1 MSGMIMYPQS
11 MRKKASE
18 MLRELDSM
26 DEKIEKFFK
35 RYEDA
40 QNPIEFSG
48 MAWLSVKNYIEDV
61 QKPYLT
67 AYKAWQN
74 EQRDSLS
81 IYSNAAGKLPDVH
94 KLNKDQME
102 NSIRKY
108 RRYIEIEENRKNPNE
123 DRIMR
128 YEELIAEF
136 EEKIQ
141 QMEDFAVAISGI
153 FSEANAMQ
161 KAIRGARKELNR
173 VKISGTG
180 ITIDYTRLSASEE
193 MQAVTTIANIYII
206 ISGGVTKE
214 RIAELE
220 GMGLYKSDI
229 SKVFAASRDGGEKDM
244 IIHFIKGDYK
254 KAFTTANKDNG
265 LVDSTAAFIT
275 EYLYRLGKIKNTDEE
290 IQKVINAILESE
302 DGISVRRAANVAL
315 SLQVATD
322 CLIETDSVNLK
333 KTGRFMEDEEYNET
347 TNRVNKLKAITI
359 LYGSISGLMSN
370 AINEEL
376 MYRFDTAEISE
387 LNYDSNTGTY
397 DYHMKYRG
405 ISRGDDPI
413 GDRFLPYKELKFD
426 NYISTYLTKV
436 SADVASQ
443 INFNYFEKL
452 ENRRAKMD
460 MELVEDIVYGVGAS
474 SVNGTVSTATTLSIG
489 MKKAFSGSYAKL
501 RNTTMDLLKDKSG
514 IANKI
519 NIFTLQPVT
528 LSKNLMITY
537 EDYENNRKLLE
548 ESMKNIQESQ
558 KASLLYEGGGYRIGK
573 DTKKHFV
580 CYGPYSVDMA
590 GALETWMYVEAD
602 VDGTGVRDLTLG
614 DLIKDKNIMSNDQ
627 IEAFTEKLEEDIKE
641 AEGDPVAYKHR
652 MELKNVWDGNIE
664 GMSETE
670 IVDYI
675 IDINEDCSRYLNDDE
690 DRNDI
695 ELDFRNILS
704 SYIHE
709 RGDYE

>member
-1 MSGMIMYPQS
+1 
-11 MRKKASE
+11 
-18 MLRELDSM
+18 
-26 DEKIEKFFK
+26 
-35 RYEDA
+35 
-40 QNPIEFSG
+40 
-48 MAWLSVKNYIEDV
+48 
-61 QKPYLT
+61 
-67 AYKAWQN
+67 
-74 EQRDSLS
+74 
-81 IYSNAAGKLPDVH
+81 
-94 KLNKDQME
+94 
-102 NSIRKY
+102 
-108 RRYIEIEENRKNPNE
+108 
-123 DRIMR
+123 
-128 YEELIAEF
+128 
-136 EEKIQ
+136 
-141 QMEDFAVAISGI
+141 
-153 FSEANAMQ
+153 
-161 KAIRGARKELNR
+161 
-173 VKISGTG
+173 
-180 ITIDYTRLSASEE
+180 
-193 MQAVTTIANIYII
+193 
-206 ISGGVTKE
+206 
-214 RIAELE
+214 
-220 GMGLYKSDI
+220 
-229 SKVFAASRDGGEKDM
+229 
-244 IIHFIKGDYK
+244 
-254 KAFTTANKDNG
+254 
-265 LVDSTAAFIT
+265 
-275 EYLYRLGKIKNTDEE
+275 
-290 IQKVINAILESE
+290 
-302 DGISVRRAANVAL
+302 
-315 SLQVATD
+315 
-322 CLIETDSVNLK
+322 
-333 KTGRFMEDEEYNET
+333 MEDEEYNET

-460 MELVEDIVYGVGAS
+460 MELVEDIVYGMGAS
-474 SVNGTVSTATTLSIG
+474 RLKDSSGIVVMLPIG
-489 MKKAFSGSYAKL
+489 IKKAFSGSNTKL
-501 RNTTMDLLKDKSG
+501 RNTIMDISKENSG
-514 IANKI
+514 IADQLN
-519 NIFTLQPVT
+519 NLTLEPVV
-528 LSKNLMITY
+528 LAKNLMITY
-537 EDYENNRKLLE
+537 GDYENNRKLLE

-573 DTKKHFV
+573 DTKKHLV

-614 DLIKDKNIMSNDQ
+614 DLIKDENIMSNDQ
-627 IEAFTEKLEEDIKE
+627 IEKFTAKLDRDIKE

-652 MELKNVWDGNIE
+652 VELKNVWDGNIE

-675 IDINEDCSRYLNDDE
+675 IDINEDCSRYLNKAK

-704 SYIHE
+704 SYTHE
-709 RGDYE
+709 RGYYE